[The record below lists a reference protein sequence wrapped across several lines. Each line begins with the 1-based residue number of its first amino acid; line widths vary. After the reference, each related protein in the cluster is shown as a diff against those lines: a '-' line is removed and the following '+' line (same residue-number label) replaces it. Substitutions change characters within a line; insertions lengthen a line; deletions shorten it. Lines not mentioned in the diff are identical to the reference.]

1 MRFFLG
7 IILFLFLSCNLKSSP
22 KVVSGILDLRSSTM
36 DEMYILEGDW
46 EFYWEKF
53 LYPSDFTQFEGG
65 NETEKRKSNLSMYTK
80 IPADWKGINWF
91 GKKLPGHG
99 YATYRMKILLSE
111 VPSEMLALHIKDQA
125 HAYNMYINGKLVVSS
140 GKAGKNFETTEPDLR
155 LVVYE
160 FTPDKPEIE
169 LIFHVSNFHHR
180 LGGLRYAIRFGTERK
195 VNLEREKKFIFDAF
209 LFGGFF
215 IIALYHFAIFIFRR
229 KNKAPLYFAIFCISL
244 LAFSMMIGERFL
256 HYYFPSIFNWDFAYR
271 IEFFF
276 LCLTILSFIFFFKTL
291 YPIEKK
297 ILNYPFQF
305 LLIPIPVGFILL
317 TFFTKPVLFTELLI
331 FLDATIVIGGLLIIT
346 QLIISIKKKKEGSI
360 FFAIGF
366 LTLFTCAVLDM
377 FSARSIISLPRLIK
391 FGLTSMLF
399 LQAILLAKIFTGDFL
414 KSEILSVSLSETN
427 RAYSRFIPTEFLNLL
442 DKKSILDI
450 NLGDHTQKEMTI
462 LFSDIRSFTSLSE
475 KMTPTENFK
484 FLNTYLNRIA
494 PIIKKNNGFIDKY
507 IGDAIMGLFPNTADD
522 ALLASIEM
530 QREIFKYNQVRKKLG
545 SIPIK
550 VGIGL
555 HTGSLIL
562 GTIGHDERM
571 EGTVI
576 SDAVNLAS
584 RLEGLTKHY
593 GSNILISENT
603 FTSLENPKQFNFR
616 LLDNV
621 LVKGK
626 EDSIFV
632 IEILDGLPEDL
643 LEKFMNTK
651 NDFETG
657 NLLYKQKAFEASINF
672 FKKVL
677 EINPLDTATA
687 FYLKRA
693 EYYNIHGAPPDWEG
707 GEVFLDK

>member
-1 MRFFLG
+1 MVDERFFHYHFTNLLSWEMG
-7 IILFLFLSCNLKSSP
+7 YRVEFFVLCLTLISFIYFFKSLYPFENKYFVYASKILVSVPTGFLFL
-22 KVVSGILDLRSSTM
+22 V
-36 DEMYILEGDW
+36 
-46 EFYWEKF
+46 
-53 LYPSDFTQFEGG
+53 
-65 NETEKRKSNLSMYTK
+65 
-80 IPADWKGINWF
+80 
-91 GKKLPGHG
+91 
-99 YATYRMKILLSE
+99 
-111 VPSEMLALHIKDQA
+111 
-125 HAYNMYINGKLVVSS
+125 
-140 GKAGKNFETTEPDLR
+140 
-155 LVVYE
+155 
-160 FTPDKPEIE
+160 
-169 LIFHVSNFHHR
+169 
-180 LGGLRYAIRFGTERK
+180 
-195 VNLEREKKFIFDAF
+195 
-209 LFGGFF
+209 
-215 IIALYHFAIFIFRR
+215 
-229 KNKAPLYFAIFCISL
+229 
-244 LAFSMMIGERFL
+244 
-256 HYYFPSIFNWDFAYR
+256 
-271 IEFFF
+271 
-276 LCLTILSFIFFFKTL
+276 
-291 YPIEKK
+291 
-297 ILNYPFQF
+297 
-305 LLIPIPVGFILL
+305 
-317 TFFTKPVLFTELLI
+317 FFTKPIVFTEFLILLDI
-331 FLDATIVIGGLLIIT
+331 SIISGGI
-346 QLIISIKKKKEGSI
+346 LIISQLAIAIRKNKEGSI
-360 FFAIGF
+360 FFLIGF
-366 LTLFTCAVLDM
+366 IILFTCSISDI
-377 FSARSIISLPRLIK
+377 FSAKSMIALPRLLK
-391 FGLTSMLF
+391 FGLTAMLF

-442 DKKSILDI
+442 EKKSILDI

-484 FLNTYLNRIA
+484 FLNSYLNRIA

-530 QREIFKYNQVRKKLG
+530 QKEIHKYNQVRKKLG
-545 SIPIK
+545 STPIK

-603 FTSLENPKQFNFR
+603 FTNLSDARKFNFR

-632 IEILDGLPEDL
+632 IEILDGFPEDL
-643 LEKFMNTK
+643 LEKFMVTK

-657 NLLYKQKAFEASINF
+657 NLLYKQKAFDASIDF

-677 EINPLDTATA
+677 EINPNDTATA

-693 EYYNIHGAPPDWEG
+693 QYYNVHGAPPDWEG

>member
-1 MRFFLG
+1 
-7 IILFLFLSCNLKSSP
+7 
-22 KVVSGILDLRSSTM
+22 
-36 DEMYILEGDW
+36 
-46 EFYWEKF
+46 
-53 LYPSDFTQFEGG
+53 
-65 NETEKRKSNLSMYTK
+65 
-80 IPADWKGINWF
+80 
-91 GKKLPGHG
+91 
-99 YATYRMKILLSE
+99 
-111 VPSEMLALHIKDQA
+111 
-125 HAYNMYINGKLVVSS
+125 
-140 GKAGKNFETTEPDLR
+140 
-155 LVVYE
+155 
-160 FTPDKPEIE
+160 
-169 LIFHVSNFHHR
+169 
-180 LGGLRYAIRFGTERK
+180 
-195 VNLEREKKFIFDAF
+195 
-209 LFGGFF
+209 
-215 IIALYHFAIFIFRR
+215 
-229 KNKAPLYFAIFCISL
+229 
-244 LAFSMMIGERFL
+244 
-256 HYYFPSIFNWDFAYR
+256 
-271 IEFFF
+271 
-276 LCLTILSFIFFFKTL
+276 
-291 YPIEKK
+291 
-297 ILNYPFQF
+297 
-305 LLIPIPVGFILL
+305 
-317 TFFTKPVLFTELLI
+317 
-331 FLDATIVIGGLLIIT
+331 
-346 QLIISIKKKKEGSI
+346 
-360 FFAIGF
+360 
-366 LTLFTCAVLDM
+366 
-377 FSARSIISLPRLIK
+377 
-391 FGLTSMLF
+391 MLF

-450 NLGDHTQKEMTI
+450 NLGDHIQKEMTI

-507 IGDAIMGLFPNTADD
+507 IGDAIMGLFPNNADD

-530 QREIFKYNQVRKKLG
+530 QKEIHKYNQVRKKLG

-603 FTSLENPKQFNFR
+603 FTSLNDARKFNFR

-643 LEKFMNTK
+643 LEKFMITK

-657 NLLYKQKAFEASINF
+657 NLLYKQKAFEASIDF

-693 EYYNIHGAPPDWEG
+693 QYYNVHGAPPDWEG